1 MDKKKIS
8 SKTIITIIS
17 FIFILFFRLIPAPE
31 GLTELSMQ
39 TIGLFIGMML
49 LWNFVGVDWTSFL
62 CMALLAVF
70 EIMKPS
76 AIFSS
81 GIGNSTISFLLTFFM
96 ISHTLSKIGFSK
108 RLAIKFI
115 TNPIAKK
122 GPWAFVIM
130 FLFSSVILSSFMS
143 QTAALMIFIQ
153 IAEQIFKELG
163 HKKGDRFPQMIIL
176 GLAFAVGIGSA
187 NTPIGHAIVL
197 IPLQFLT
204 RDTGINI
211 SIINYSIF
219 GTITGLFIFAGMIIM
234 YRIFYRPDLSPLKNF
249 DVDSL
254 SRDLKPF
261 SKQEKISAV
270 IFVGVIAVWLLQSIL
285 VNVNNPAIKAVGSYL
300 NGLGTAIPTLIG
312 VVLMC
317 IIKIDGKPIMDFKDS
332 AANGVPWSG
341 LIFNAAVLVL
351 SAALVL
357 EEVGISEYLISTI
370 TPIVSGMSP
379 MLFILTVVGLCTF
392 LTNFA
397 SNTVCATVFY
407 IIAAPIAIA
416 MGNVNIV
423 ALAAMIGAA
432 ASYAFATPP
441 ATMPTAVVAGTGWV
455 DVKVMFKYGMPLAF
469 VSIAALILIGY
480 PVASAIL

>member
-1 MDKKKIS
+1 
-8 SKTIITIIS
+8 
-17 FIFILFFRLIPAPE
+17 
-31 GLTELSMQ
+31 
-39 TIGLFIGMML
+39 
-49 LWNFVGVDWTSFL
+49 
-62 CMALLAVF
+62 
-70 EIMKPS
+70 
-76 AIFSS
+76 
-81 GIGNSTISFLLTFFM
+81 
-96 ISHTLSKIGFSK
+96 
-108 RLAIKFI
+108 
-115 TNPIAKK
+115 
-122 GPWAFVIM
+122 
-130 FLFSSVILSSFMS
+130 
-143 QTAALMIFIQ
+143 
-153 IAEQIFKELG
+153 
-163 HKKGDRFPQMIIL
+163 
-176 GLAFAVGIGSA
+176 
-187 NTPIGHAIVL
+187 
-197 IPLQFLT
+197 
-204 RDTGINI
+204 
-211 SIINYSIF
+211 
-219 GTITGLFIFAGMIIM
+219 
-234 YRIFYRPDLSPLKNF
+234 
-249 DVDSL
+249 
-254 SRDLKPF
+254 
-261 SKQEKISAV
+261 
-270 IFVGVIAVWLLQSIL
+270 
-285 VNVNNPAIKAVGSYL
+285 
-300 NGLGTAIPTLIG
+300 
-312 VVLMC
+312 VLMC